1 VTNLKKVTFLGLFIA
16 SIAMG
21 SDMRINALGGNAGFW
36 PGDDQNIYLFPATL
50 NNFQLAQVN
59 GVTEDGTSNAVFL
72 FGDKTKYGF
81 MLDGSGDDMIN
92 MAWGNGK
99 LGVLLSF
106 DLNSGDIEG
115 ISTGEPDEYGY
126 SDTTITMFSSGNM
139 SLGVNVGLNQSFGEL
154 GIAFGM
160 SSDDGLSTASTDDES
175 GMIIGLNLRRAQSL
189 WVFESM
195 LVSFSMVTGS
205 AGDATSSDMG
215 LNLDLF
221 NHWTLTE
228 NTDLLFALGF
238 GFYSGSDDNGI
249 SGDGNVVNTETA
261 ILFPKS
267 TFAVE
272 TSITDWATA
281 RVGVV
286 NSHLLSSSMDDGA
299 GNDDSK
305 TSSMGGSDF
314 GAVFGLGFNY
324 GGFTLDM
331 DLNPGFYTDPVKHIT
346 GFNVMNSLGS
356 TASITY
362 TW

>member
-1 VTNLKKVTFLGLFIA
+1 MKKVIHNLFPCLIILTVV
-16 SIAMG
+16 SG
-21 SDMRINALGGNAGFW
+21 SDMRIGALGGNPGFW
-36 PGDDQNIYLFPATL
+36 PEDDQNIYMFPATL
-50 NNFQLAQVN
+50 NNFQLAQTN
-59 GVTEDGTSNAVFL
+59 GVTEDGASNAVFL

-81 MLDGSGDDMIN
+81 MLDGSSDDMIN

-99 LGVLLSF
+99 LGALLNF
-106 DLNSGDIEG
+106 DLNSGDIV
-115 ISTGEPDEYGY
+115 SDPDSLGN
-126 SDTTITMFSSGNM
+126 TTTFASGNM
-139 SLGVNVGLNQSFGEL
+139 SLGATVGLNQGFGEL
-154 GIAFGM
+154 GISFGM
-160 SSDDGLSTASTDDES
+160 SSDDGGSTASTDDES
-175 GMIIGLNLRRAQSL
+175 GMIIGLNFRRAQSL

-205 AGDATSSDMG
+205 AGDATSIDMG

-221 NHWTLTE
+221 NHWALTE

-238 GFYSGSDDNGI
+238 GFSSESDNNGI
-249 SGDGNVVNTETA
+249 SGVRGVVSTMTT
-261 ILFPKS
+261 ITFPRS

-286 NSHLLSSSMDDGA
+286 NSHTLSDAADDGA
-299 GNDDSK
+299 GTDNSK

-346 GFNVMNSLGS
+346 GFNMMNSLGS

>member
-1 VTNLKKVTFLGLFIA
+1 MTNLKKVTFLGLFIA
-16 SIAMG
+16 GIAMG

-59 GVTEDGTSNAVFL
+59 GVTEDGVSNAVFL

-81 MLDGSGDDMIN
+81 MLDGSGSDMIN
-92 MAWGNGK
+92 MAYGNGD
-99 LGVLLSF
+99 LGVLFSF
-106 DLNSGDIEG
+106 DLNSGDSESADSSG
-115 ISTGEPDEYGY
+115 NT
-126 SDTTITMFSSGNM
+126 TMFSSGDM
-139 SLGVNVGLNQSFGEL
+139 SLGVAVGLNKGFGEL
-154 GIAFGM
+154 GVSFGM
-160 SSDDGLSTASTDDES
+160 TSDDGWTSASTDDVS
-175 GMIIGLNLRRAQSL
+175 GITIGLNLRRAQPL

-205 AGDATSSDMG
+205 AGDATSSDIG

-221 NHWTLTE
+221 NHWTLTD

-238 GFYSGSDDNGI
+238 GFYSESDDNGLT
-249 SGDGNVVNTETA
+249 GDANVVNTGTA

-286 NSHLLSSSMDDGA
+286 NLHLLSSVIDDGL
-299 GNDDSK
+299 GNDNSSISTMGDSHF
-305 TSSMGGSDF
+305 D
-314 GAVFGLGFNY
+314 AVFGLGFNY

-346 GFNVMNSLGS
+346 GFNVSNSLGS

>member
-1 VTNLKKVTFLGLFIA
+1 MNNQKRVLFTVLFLT
-16 SIAMG
+16 SIVMG
-21 SDMRINALGGNAGFW
+21 SGMRINALGGNAGFW
-36 PGDDQNIYLFPATL
+36 PDDDQNIYLFPATL
-50 NNFQLAQVN
+50 NNFQLAQVD
-59 GVTEDGTSNAVFL
+59 GVTEDGVGNAVFL

-99 LGVLLSF
+99 LGALLSF
-106 DLNSGDIEG
+106 DLNSGDIVG
-115 ISTGEPDEYGY
+115 ISISDPDTSGV
-126 SDTTITMFSSGNM
+126 SDTTTAIFASGNM

-154 GIAFGM
+154 GIVFGM
-160 SSDDGLSTASTDDES
+160 SSDDGVSTASTDDES

-195 LVSFSMVTGS
+195 LVNFSMVTGS
-205 AGDATSSDMG
+205 AGDATSSDIG
-215 LNLDLF
+215 LSLDLF

-238 GFYSGSDDNGI
+238 GFSSGSDDNGI
-249 SGDGNVVNTETA
+249 SGDGNVVSTTTT
-261 ILFPKS
+261 ITFPRS

-286 NSHLLSSSMDDGA
+286 NSHTLSDAADDGA
-299 GNDDSK
+299 GNDGSK

-331 DLNPGFYTDPVKHIT
+331 DLNPGFYTNPVNYIT
-346 GFNVMNSLGS
+346 GFNVSNSLGS